1 MLVYH
6 DMSDD
11 QFEQVAV
18 ALGQRLFGPGLIGF
32 AKGKDGGRDA
42 KFRGTAQ
49 AYPSTASPWNGGTII
64 QAKHTTGIN
73 ASFSDKAFF
82 NPETETGI
90 LADELARIKALIASG
105 ELDNYLVISNRK
117 LTGITQGKLETYLHK
132 ETGLKKDQ
140 LGFLGTSQ
148 LDDLFKLYPDALKS
162 LDFRPLER
170 PLIVRSDELAE
181 TIEAFGDALGDLEV
195 PETKDLPEP
204 RTPLDKK
211 NRLNNMSDEYAKKL
225 RSLYLPVT
233 RQIDVFLGDPK
244 NDQFLEKYHD
254 ATEEF
259 SLKIIEFQGAED
271 TFDSVFNY
279 LLDMLIDR
287 SSVLRGNKRLT
298 RAMLFYMY
306 WTCDI
311 GKNAD
316 A

>member
-1 MLVYH
+1 
-6 DMSDD
+6 
-11 QFEQVAV
+11 
-18 ALGQRLFGPGLIGF
+18 
-32 AKGKDGGRDA
+32 
-42 KFRGTAQ
+42 
-49 AYPSTASPWNGGTII
+49 
-64 QAKHTTGIN
+64 
-73 ASFSDKAFF
+73 
-82 NPETETGI
+82 
-90 LADELARIKALIASG
+90 
-105 ELDNYLVISNRK
+105 
-117 LTGITQGKLETYLHK
+117 
-132 ETGLKKDQ
+132 
-140 LGFLGTSQ
+140 
-148 LDDLFKLYPDALKS
+148 
-162 LDFRPLER
+162 
-170 PLIVRSDELAE
+170 
-181 TIEAFGDALGDLEV
+181 
-195 PETKDLPEP
+195 
-204 RTPLDKK
+204 
-211 NRLNNMSDEYAKKL
+211 MSDEYAKKL